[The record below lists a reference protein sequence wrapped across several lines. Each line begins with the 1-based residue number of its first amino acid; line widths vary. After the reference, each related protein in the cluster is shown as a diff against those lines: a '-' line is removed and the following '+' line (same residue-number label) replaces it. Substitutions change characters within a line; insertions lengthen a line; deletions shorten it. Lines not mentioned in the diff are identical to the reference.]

1 MQVLI
6 IPYIKNEE
14 GIKYCIFNRVDAED
28 NEDFWQFV
36 AGGGEDDE
44 KPLEAA
50 IRETWEETGIKESTM
65 FCQLESISYIP
76 TNCFS
81 MERRKEW
88 GMDCLV
94 IPEYKFAVYVRNNNI
109 QISDEHKEYRWV
121 NYDIAVEL
129 LKFESN
135 KITLWELD
143 NKIKMNLLQQHDE
156 SLIV

>member
-1 MQVLI
+1 MSRAKMQVLI
-6 IPYIKNEE
+6 IPYIKNKD
-14 GIKYCIFNRVDAED
+14 GIKYCIFNRADTED

-44 KPLEAA
+44 KPLETA
-50 IRETWEETGIKESTM
+50 IRETWEETGIKENAT
-65 FCQLESISYIP
+65 FYQLESISYVP

-81 MERRKEW
+81 AERRKAW

-94 IPEYKFAVYVRNNNI
+94 IPEYKFAVYVRDNNI

-121 NYDIAVEL
+121 NYDTAVKL

-135 KITLWELD
+135 KISLWELD
-143 NKIKMNLLQQHDE
+143 NKIKMNLLR
-156 SLIV
+156 

>member
-1 MQVLI
+1 MSRAKMQVLI

-14 GIKYCIFNRVDAED
+14 EIKYCIFNRADAED

-36 AGGGEDDE
+36 AGGGENDE

-50 IRETWEETGIKESTM
+50 IRETWEETGIKENAI
-65 FCQLESISYIP
+65 FHQLESISYVP

-81 MERRKEW
+81 MERRKKW

-94 IPEYKFAVYVRNNNI
+94 IPEYKFAVHVRNNNI

-121 NYDIAVEL
+121 NYDTAVEL

-143 NKIKMNLLQQHDE
+143 NKIKMNLL
-156 SLIV
+156 